1 MLRNAKNLFV
11 NLFIYIQ
18 EVNRYQISHI
28 CDINSDIS
36 DKNYTNWAVDNYIP
50 SVYNLRQQ
58 NTR

>member
-1 MLRNAKNLFV
+1 MNKIHV
-11 NLFIYIQ
+11 
-18 EVNRYQISHI
+18 SM
-28 CDINSDIS
+28 